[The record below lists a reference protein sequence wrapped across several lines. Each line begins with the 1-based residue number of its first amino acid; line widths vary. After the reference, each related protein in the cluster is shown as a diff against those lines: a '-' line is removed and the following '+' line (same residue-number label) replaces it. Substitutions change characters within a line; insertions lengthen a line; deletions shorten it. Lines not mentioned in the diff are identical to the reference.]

1 MYDEAQQREIMLDG
15 IDTSGAVPEMCQ
27 CVQDWITSSGQFA
40 SSGGAPAQCHPLLM
54 HACNDL

>member
-27 CVQDWITSSGQFA
+27 CVQDWITGSGQFVG
-40 SSGGAPAQCHPLLM
+40 GGAPAQCHPLLM

>member
-15 IDTSGAVPEMCQ
+15 IETSDACQ
-27 CVQDWITSSGQFA
+27 ISQCTLDWLTSSGEFA
-40 SSGGAPAQCHPLLM
+40 SGGAPGTCHPVWM